1 MIYTDNWIKNDFEK
15 TNIII
20 EINNVIKLKNPL
32 GESFWVVVKEILPGD
47 KFIGTVNN
55 HLINKSKY
63 NYNDMVSFS
72 RNEIRDYKNRKIQD
86 KQAQFVNE
94 IIKIFIEEVGR
105 MPTEKEFDRLF
116 TKISPTK

>member
-1 MIYTDNWIKNDFEK
+1 MIYIDNWIKNDFDN

-20 EINNVIKLKNPL
+20 EIDNVIKLKNPL
-32 GESFWVVVKEILPGD
+32 GEAFWVVVKEILSND
-47 KFIGTVNN
+47 KFIGIVNN

-63 NYNDMVSFS
+63 NYNDMVSFT
-72 RNEIRDYKNRKIQD
+72 REDIRDYKNRKIQE
-86 KQAQFVNE
+86 QQSLFVNE

-105 MPTEKEFDRLF
+105 VPTEKEFDRLF

>member
-1 MIYTDNWIKNDFEK
+1 MIYTDNWIKNDFDN

-20 EINNVIKLKNPL
+20 EIDNVIKLKNPL
-32 GESFWVVVKEILPGD
+32 GEAFWVVVKEILSND
-47 KFIGTVNN
+47 KFIGIVNN

-63 NYNDMVSFS
+63 NYNDMVSFT
-72 RNEIRDYKNRKIQD
+72 REDIRDYKNKKIQD
-86 KQAQFVNE
+86 EQTQFVNE

-105 MPTEKEFDRLF
+105 VPTEKEFDRLF

>member
-1 MIYTDNWIKNDFEK
+1 MIYIDNWIKNDFDN

-20 EINNVIKLKNPL
+20 EIDNVIKLKNPL
-32 GESFWVVVKEILPGD
+32 GEAFWVVVKEILSND
-47 KFIGTVNN
+47 KFIGIVNN

-63 NYNDMVSFS
+63 NYNDMVSFT
-72 RNEIRDYKNRKIQD
+72 REDIRDYKNKKIQEE
-86 KQAQFVNE
+86 QAQFVNE

-105 MPTEKEFDRLF
+105 VPTEKEFDRLF